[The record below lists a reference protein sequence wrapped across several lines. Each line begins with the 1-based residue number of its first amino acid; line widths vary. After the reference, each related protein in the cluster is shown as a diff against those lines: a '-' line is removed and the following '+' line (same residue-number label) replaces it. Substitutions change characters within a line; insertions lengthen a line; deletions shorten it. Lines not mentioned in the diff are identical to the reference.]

1 MIPIIAL
8 ISVAFAS
15 NAIIASAQDGSI
27 CPSELAFVCGVD
39 GKNYSNE
46 CVAIGNGIID
56 FSYGLCPDSSHP
68 QPCSAVGDAPVCDAV
83 DETYRNQCLAEMD
96 EILERKEREIVY

>member
-46 CVAIGNGIID
+46 CVAIGNGQG
-56 FSYGLCPDSSHP
+56 F
-68 QPCSAVGDAPVCDAV
+68 
-83 DETYRNQCLAEMD
+83 RNNNGTFHIWPYHLW
-96 EILERKEREIVY
+96 IGYY